1 MVLPLEKDYSDLVK
15 SRIHA
20 RSKLFVRNID
30 SIMASDSKFKF
41 AQLIKAIISQEM
53 KIEIWREKLNK
64 MRNFII
70 KNIFDKLDYYG
81 NGFFTEYDLS
91 DYLNKCNV
99 PNQKLDII
107 LLISRFN
114 KDNSGKVTYTQ
125 VINI

>member
-64 MRNFII
+64 MRSFII